1 MNLTKSKLLLVE
13 GKDEE
18 KFFTAFCKYKE
29 INDIE
34 IIELGG
40 KSGFKSSF
48 PAVLNFRGIE
58 NVTAIGF
65 VQDADNS
72 KDAAVTSLCA
82 LLHNNGIP
90 KPTGH
95 GQFSQKD
102 GRSYGIFIMPGNRDS
117 GMLENLVLD
126 SVDGHPAKIE
136 SEKYIDQLKITL
148 EGNADY
154 KFPKNEPKARLFA
167 FLAGLEKYKP
177 SIGIASESKVF
188 NFDSPHFDD
197 INSFLNQM

>member
-18 KFFTAFCKYKE
+18 KFFHAFCTFKGIE
-29 INDIE
+29 DIE
-34 IIELGG
+34 IIQLGG
-40 KSGFKSSF
+40 KSGFKSTF

-58 NVTAIGF
+58 DVTSIGF

-72 KDAAVTSLCA
+72 KDAAITSLCA
-82 LLHNNGIP
+82 LLHNNGLP
-90 KPTGH
+90 KPEGH

-102 GRSYGIFIMPGNRDS
+102 GRRYGIFIMPGNRDS

-126 SVDGHPAKIE
+126 SVDDHPAKIE
-136 SEKYIDQLKITL
+136 SEKYIDQLKTAL
-148 EGNADY
+148 SENEEY
-154 KFPKNEPKARLFA
+154 NFPKNEPKARLFA

-177 SIGIASESKVF
+177 SIGIASEAQVF
-188 NFDSPHFDD
+188 NFNSPHFDD
-197 INSFLNQM
+197 INSFLNAM